1 MRGKFMSNKQ
11 NSLKKGN
18 DKIEKNFINTNE
30 NTREQLNIP
39 DNQYSEAQDDIEC
52 KKINVIEENN
62 DEFNKK
68 IEQKRKDK
76 PLKIFGLICI
86 SFGICFLIFEG
97 VSKIDTSESAKN
109 ALKNRVSTAISA
121 GTILLSKDENTQAQD
136 YTITHKSNASDTKI
150 WVWDYAGED
159 GDYVQVLVDDAP
171 LGEAFMI
178 KHKPKEI
185 IVPAV
190 GKVQIKGIRDG
201 GGGITYAIRYDI
213 NGTSY
218 FNGTPEGELNTYT
231 LIKE

>member
-1 MRGKFMSNKQ
+1 MSNKQ
-11 NSLKKGN
+11 NSFKKSN
-18 DKIEKNFINTNE
+18 DKIKRNFMDTNE
-30 NTREQLNIP
+30 DISEQLNIP
-39 DNQYSEAQDDIEC
+39 ENQYSEAQDDSEC
-52 KKINVIEENN
+52 EKINIIEENN

-68 IEQKRKDK
+68 VEQKRKDK
-76 PLKIFGLICI
+76 PLKVFGLICI
-86 SFGICFLIFEG
+86 SFGICFLISEG
-97 VSKIDTSESAKN
+97 ISKIDTSESAKN

-121 GTILLSKDENTQAQD
+121 GTVLLSKDENTQAQD
-136 YTITHKSNASDTKI
+136 YTITHKSEVKDTKI
-150 WVWDYAGED
+150 RVWDYAGED
-159 GDYVQVLVDDAP
+159 GDYVQVLVDGSP

-178 KHKPKEI
+178 RHKPKEI

-190 GKVQIKGIRDG
+190 GEVQIKGIKDG